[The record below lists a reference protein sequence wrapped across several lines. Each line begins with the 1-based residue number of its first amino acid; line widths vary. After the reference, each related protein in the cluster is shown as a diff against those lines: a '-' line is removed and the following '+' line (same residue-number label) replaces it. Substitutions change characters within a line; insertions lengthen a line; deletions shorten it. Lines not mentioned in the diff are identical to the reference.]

1 MTNTSPT
8 HLNLLRKWSG
18 TTALTSAILMG
29 TFAGSTG
36 AYAADEAA
44 AESRRGGFDEIIV
57 TARKRSETLL
67 DIPMSINV
75 VSEAKIAKMGAND
88 FTDILG
94 TVPSLTA
101 YQNGPGRTRISIR
114 GVSNG
119 GGNDNDTQNQ
129 ETVGVYLDEIP
140 ISMGAMNPEL
150 SLFDLE
156 RVEVLRGPQGTL
168 YGAGSMSGTI
178 RLVSKKPNLNEIEGK
193 VEASLSTI
201 SEGSENYSVKGLIN
215 IPVIEDKIAL
225 RVSGYY
231 LSNGGYIDNVLAGH
245 EAEDVND
252 GSSKGLKLAARF
264 QVSDAF
270 TLDFTF
276 MHHDYSDNGRP
287 EDVDSAGELSRNYPS
302 FDGYDDEMQI
312 YNLTMT
318 YDLDTVEF
326 VSSTSFFKRDIINPR
341 SLDQFFVLVPGFGDL
356 VPNALIDYTQTETF
370 VHEMRVGSTTENA
383 LQWTVGTYF
392 DQKNIAYQ
400 NTWPVPGSD
409 VVLGA
414 PAAGFG
420 APTDHI
426 YYGTDD
432 LTVKTFAI
440 FGEAYYSLDK
450 FTVTAGLRYFN
461 WKQDISTYASGILAG
476 AAETDNPPQG
486 RADGFNPKLNV
497 SYDVTDDMLVY
508 AQVARGFRYGGIN
521 ASIPLATCGAEV
533 AALGLDVADLKTF
546 APDMTWNYEAGVK
559 GRLADG
565 ALMVNAAVFHIKWD
579 DVQTSRRF
587 ECGFGYRENV
597 TDLTSQGVEFEV
609 TANLSEG
616 LSFTTGG
623 SYMTSNLDTPIA
635 SLSAQKGDRA
645 PYVPEFTLNATL
657 EYVYPINDEM
667 EGFVWANYQHTGHR
681 QTEFNAANAD
691 FRDMAAYDL
700 ANVRVGVTWDNFEI
714 SLFASN
720 LFDSRGVVRALRR
733 APFDPDGAIRVQP
746 RTMGITV
753 KGNF

>member
-1 MTNTSPT
+1 MNTTPT
-8 HLNLLRKWSG
+8 FKGRGRVSRKWTE
-18 TTALTSAILMG
+18 TTALASVLLMSSFAVSSTASA
-29 TFAGSTG
+29 
-36 AYAADEAA
+36 EAV
-44 AESRRGGFDEIIV
+44 ESQPKFDEIVV

-75 VSEAKIAKMGAND
+75 VSETTIEKMGAND

-193 VEASLSTI
+193 VEASLSSI
-201 SEGSENYSVKGLIN
+201 SKGSENYSVKGLIN
-215 IPVIEDKIAL
+215 IPVIEDKFAL
-225 RVSGYY
+225 RTSAYY
-231 LSNGGYIDNVLAGH
+231 LSNGGYIDNVLEGH
-245 EAEDVND
+245 EAKDLND
-252 GSSKGLKLAARF
+252 GTSKGLKVAGRV

-270 TLDFTF
+270 TVDFNF
-276 MHHDYSDNGRP
+276 IHHDYSDNGRP
-287 EDVDSAGELSRNYPS
+287 EDVDAAGELARNYPS

-318 YDLDTVEF
+318 YDLDTAEF

-341 SLDQFFVLVPGFGDL
+341 SLDQFYILVPGFGDL
-356 VPNALIDYTQTETF
+356 VPHELVDYTQTETF
-370 VHEMRVGSTTENA
+370 VQEMRVASTTDSA

-392 DQKNIAYQ
+392 DQKDVAYQ

-409 VVLGA
+409 EVFAGSPASDFGA
-414 PAAGFG
+414 PA
-420 APTDHI
+420 DHI

-432 LTVKTFAI
+432 LTVKTFAV
-440 FGEAYYSLDK
+440 FGEAYYSFDK

-461 WKQDISTYASGILAG
+461 WKQDISTYVSGIIAG
-476 AAETDNPPQG
+476 GVEIDNPAQG
-486 RADGFNPKLNV
+486 TADGFNPKLNV

-508 AQVARGFRYGGIN
+508 AQVARGFRYGGVN
-521 ASIPLATCGAEV
+521 ASIPLATCAEEV
-533 AALGLDVADLKTF
+533 EELGLNVADLKTF
-546 APDMTWNYEAGVK
+546 APDKTWNYEAGVK
-559 GRLADG
+559 GRAMDG
-565 ALMVNAAVFHIKWD
+565 NLMVNAAVFHIKWD

-609 TANLSEG
+609 TANLTEG
-616 LSFTTGG
+616 LTLTTGG
-623 SYMTSNLDTPIA
+623 TYMTSNLDTDIP
-635 SLSAQKGDRA
+635 SLSAVKGDRA
-645 PYVPEFTLNATL
+645 PYVPEFSLNATL
-657 EYVYPINDEM
+657 EYVYPLTDTM
-667 EGFVWANYQHTGHR
+667 DGFVWANYQHTGHR

-691 FRDMAAYDL
+691 YRDMEAYDL
-700 ANVRVGVTWDNFEI
+700 ANVRVGVTWDNLEV

-720 LFDSRGVVRALRR
+720 LFDSRGVVRSLRR
-733 APFDPDGAIRVQP
+733 KPYDPDGAIRVQP